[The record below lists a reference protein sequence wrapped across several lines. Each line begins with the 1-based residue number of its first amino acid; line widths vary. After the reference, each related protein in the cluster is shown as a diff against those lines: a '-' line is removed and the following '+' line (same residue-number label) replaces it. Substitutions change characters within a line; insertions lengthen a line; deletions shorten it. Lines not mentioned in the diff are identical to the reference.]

1 MWIDISIELS
11 SNVAEWPGDTPFRLE
26 TPVTKEMS
34 GSVNIG
40 KITTST
46 HIGTHVDAPFHF
58 DNDGQT
64 IESLDV
70 NRYIGD
76 ATIIELTRDQ
86 TQNNQITIT
95 DLQSHEIRGTI
106 LLIKTTAAKDKT
118 VFPSEVPTLT
128 LEAVTYLNEIGI
140 KLFGIDVPSV
150 DLVDSKTLNIHH
162 ALHKNDIMII
172 ENVVLDKTPSGYYDF
187 IGLPLKIKGAD
198 GSPVRA
204 VVRRKEHLNES

>member
-1 MWIDISIELS
+1 MSWIDITVELS
-11 SNVAEWPGDTPFRLE
+11 ENVEEWPGDTPFSFE

-58 DNDGQT
+58 DNDGAT
-64 IESLDV
+64 IETLDV

-76 ATIIELTRDQ
+76 ATVIEVVGKDEI
-86 TQNNQITIT
+86 NKS
-95 DLQSHEIRGTI
+95 DLEAHSINGTI
-106 LLIKTTAAKDKT
+106 LLIKTQAAPDKS

-128 LEAVTYLNEIGI
+128 LDAVSYLADKGI

-150 DLVDSKTLNIHH
+150 DLVNSKTLNIHH
-162 ALHKNDIMII
+162 ALHAQDIMII
-172 ENVVLDKTPSGYYDF
+172 ENIVLDAVIPGVYDF
-187 IGLPLKIKGAD
+187 IALPLKIKGAD

-204 VVRRKEHLNES
+204 VIRKKEEDHESR